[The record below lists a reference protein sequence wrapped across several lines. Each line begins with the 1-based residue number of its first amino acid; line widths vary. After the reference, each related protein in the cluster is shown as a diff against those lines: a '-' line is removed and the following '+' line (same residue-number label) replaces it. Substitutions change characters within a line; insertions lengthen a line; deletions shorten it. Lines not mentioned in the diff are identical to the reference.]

1 MSLPSEFKNF
11 HPLIIK
17 NIINTIIQFISQDN
31 SEYISLSLPGPML
44 LFKFLFILVIL
55 SPWIAILSNRI
66 NFKDVLEF
74 LFGARAAD
82 SGDKKSNGFF

>member
-1 MSLPSEFKNF
+1 MKRKRNSMG
-11 HPLIIK
+11 
-17 NIINTIIQFISQDN
+17 QFISKDN
-31 SEYISLSLPGPML
+31 SEYISLSLPGPIL

-55 SPWIAILSNRI
+55 SPWIAILSTRI

-82 SGDKKSNGFF
+82 NGDKKSNGFF